1 MSNLPSPFVPEK
13 CNLGDFPFMP
23 LDVRR
28 LLSSETWI
36 LGTGDERAAAMCL
49 WLESW
54 HQTPAGSLPDN
65 DRMLA
70 HLSQCQ
76 KWAEV
81 KEQALRGWVKCS
93 DGRLY
98 HKVVAEKA
106 LEAWIEKL
114 LNSIAGA
121 TGNAKRWNI
130 EIDVSDFTDD
140 LIRSVALLRNIA
152 PQSKA
157 LKKSAV
163 LKIVAGSA
171 GDKADRG
178 NSSPELSPPDPQGI
192 APRIAPESPEDRNR
206 QRQGQ
211 RQGQGLEQTT
221 TVHLAREPVVVPSTD
236 PPGHPDPITHRAIEL
251 TALLRKRG
259 AKLQASDPNVR
270 RWAEQGVSDAQALA
284 ALEKAQQQRA
294 EQADASPVNSGYL
307 ESILRGGQTLPRKSG
322 KPSLAEQNAAA
333 AAEAK
338 RMIFGEEIV
347 Q

>member
-1 MSNLPSPFVPEK
+1 MNNLPRPIVPEN

-54 HQTPAGSLPDN
+54 HQIPAGSLPDN

-70 HLSQCQ
+70 HLSQCA
-76 KWAEV
+76 KWAKV

-114 LNSIAGA
+114 LNSFSGA
-121 TGNAKRWNI
+121 TGNAKRWDI
-130 EIDVSDFTDD
+130 EIDTRSIKAD
-140 LIRSVALLRNIA
+140 LIRSVDLLREIA
-152 PQSKA
+152 PQSKS

-163 LKIVAGSA
+163 LKILSGST
-171 GDKADRG
+171 GDQSAIE
-178 NSSPELSPPDPQGI
+178 STPSELSPPDHDVI
-192 APRIAPESPEDRNR
+192 APRIAHESPEDRNR
-206 QRQGQ
+206 QRQGH
-211 RQGQGLEQTT
+211 RNRKGLNETT
-221 TVHLAREPVVVPSTD
+221 TYAGEENPVVVSPPD
-236 PPGHPDPITHRAIEL
+236 PPDPIAMRAIEL
-251 TALLRKRG
+251 TALLRTRG
-259 AKLQASDPNVR
+259 AKLQASDPRVR
-270 RWAEQGVSDAQALA
+270 SWAEQGITDAQALA
-284 ALEKAQQQRA
+284 ALERAQQQRS
-294 EQADASPVNSGYL
+294 DRGDPSPVNSGYIDA
-307 ESILRGGQTLPRKSG
+307 ILKSDAPAGARKSR
-322 KPSLAEQNAAA
+322 SAMSISEHNAAA

-338 RMIFGEEIV
+338 RLIFGEEAM